1 MTKFADSKYVKA
13 LCDITF
19 RSYDHGWDERN
30 GGNVSLRL
38 TATELAEFDDLT
50 EVKRTYDLGFD
61 ASKLAGQYFL
71 VTGSGRYFRNVIKR
85 PELDSG
91 LVKITADGS
100 QAELYWGFKDGAKPT
115 SEFPTHLMSHIA
127 RLKVDPNQRV
137 VMHCH
142 PTNFIALSFTQA
154 LDERKLSRLLWQMQA
169 ESLVVFPE
177 GVGIIPYMTPGTN
190 EIGAKTA
197 AKMADY
203 RVVMWPHHGIFAV
216 GADLDE
222 TFGLIETVE
231 KAALIYSQIM
241 AQGGQIKQKITDDQL
256 KELARAFGVEANPKF
271 LA

>member
-1 MTKFADSKYVKA
+1 MILTN
-13 LCDITF
+13 
-19 RSYDHGWDERN
+19 GW
-30 GGNVSLRL
+30 SC
-38 TATELAEFDDLT
+38 TAI
-50 EVKRTYDLGFD
+50 
-61 ASKLAGQYFL
+61 Q
-71 VTGSGRYFRNVIKR
+71 
-85 PELDSG
+85 
-91 LVKITADGS
+91 
-100 QAELYWGFKDGAKPT
+100 
-115 SEFPTHLMSHIA
+115 
-127 RLKVDPNQRV
+127 
-137 VMHCH
+137 
-142 PTNFIALSFTQA
+142 TNFIALSFTQA
-154 LDERKLSRLLWQMQA
+154 LDERQLSRLLWQMQA

-256 KELARAFGVEANPKF
+256 KELAQAFGVEANPKF